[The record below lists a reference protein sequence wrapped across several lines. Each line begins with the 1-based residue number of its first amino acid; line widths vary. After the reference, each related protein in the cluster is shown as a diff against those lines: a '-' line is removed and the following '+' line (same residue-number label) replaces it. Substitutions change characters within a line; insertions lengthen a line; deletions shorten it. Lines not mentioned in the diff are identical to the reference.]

1 MESTV
6 NLVGNFPG
14 GDAPNL
20 QRVPFDEAP
29 TTSFHVLV
37 AVAAAGGQFSDGYIL
52 GTIGIALSLSRETL
66 HLNATWMGL
75 LGGASLAGLFVGSL
89 LLGPLADRFGRRPLL
104 IPTMAAFTVISMLQF
119 FVTSPW
125 QLLVLRLLLGLALGV
140 DYVVCCTVV
149 AEFAPMR
156 TRARLLSLLV
166 LVWTLGYTTAFI
178 VGTLLSSEAQNAWRW
193 ILLSSA
199 APSAIVFVLRL
210 FIPETP
216 AWLVQ
221 HGKAGKARQIVTRYI
236 GSSIDLPMVQSSDT
250 RSLLASWREL
260 LGPKYRRRAVVGA
273 VMYTAQVIPYFALG
287 TFIPA
292 VFEALGIRS
301 NYLGGAIFNVF
312 MLLGTAFG
320 LWLIDKITRRQF
332 IISAFY
338 ISAVTLLALVLVN
351 AGAVYTVTL
360 SAFFAFV
367 LAASTNLDFAY
378 LPELFPTRLRAVG
391 VGFGTAASRVGSA
404 FSTFMLP
411 LCMEALGIRVAL
423 GLCVGVLLVGGV
435 VCHAFAPETQ
445 GQPIEV
451 EL

>member
-1 MESTV
+1 
-6 NLVGNFPG
+6 
-14 GDAPNL
+14 
-20 QRVPFDEAP
+20 
-29 TTSFHVLV
+29 
-37 AVAAAGGQFSDGYIL
+37 
-52 GTIGIALSLSRETL
+52 
-66 HLNATWMGL
+66 
-75 LGGASLAGLFVGSL
+75 
-89 LLGPLADRFGRRPLL
+89 
-104 IPTMAAFTVISMLQF
+104 
-119 FVTSPW
+119 
-125 QLLVLRLLLGLALGV
+125 
-140 DYVVCCTVV
+140 
-149 AEFAPMR
+149 
-156 TRARLLSLLV
+156 
-166 LVWTLGYTTAFI
+166 
-178 VGTLLSSEAQNAWRW
+178 
-193 ILLSSA
+193 
-199 APSAIVFVLRL
+199 
-210 FIPETP
+210 
-216 AWLVQ
+216 
-221 HGKAGKARQIVTRYI
+221 
-236 GSSIDLPMVQSSDT
+236 
-250 RSLLASWREL
+250 
-260 LGPKYRRRAVVGA
+260 
-273 VMYTAQVIPYFALG
+273 MYTAQVIPYFAIG

-301 NYLGGAIFNVF
+301 NYLSGAIFNVF

-367 LAASTNLDFAY
+367 LAASTNLDYAY